1 MEKPG
6 GPQPTGSRAAALTA
20 GSLRVA
26 SSCAHCGQLKGREQ
40 LRSLRAAY
48 AEQPVDGG
56 AWRPQPTGS
65 RAAALTAAA
74 ERRARVVTVAHRVR
88 PLPSAGWLPV
98 RALRCDILPYVDA
111 EFCQMLISISTEM
124 NLCF

>member
-1 MEKPG
+1 MAC
-6 GPQPTGSRAAALTA
+6 GPQGREQAALTA
-20 GSLRVA
+20 GSLRGA
-26 SSCAHCGQLKGREQ
+26 ACGRRSLAARSPQGREQ
-40 LRSLRAAY
+40 LRSLRAA
-48 AEQPVDGG
+48 
-56 AWRPQPTGS
+56 
-65 RAAALTAAA
+65 
-74 ERRARVVTVAHRVR
+74 ERTARVVTVARRVR